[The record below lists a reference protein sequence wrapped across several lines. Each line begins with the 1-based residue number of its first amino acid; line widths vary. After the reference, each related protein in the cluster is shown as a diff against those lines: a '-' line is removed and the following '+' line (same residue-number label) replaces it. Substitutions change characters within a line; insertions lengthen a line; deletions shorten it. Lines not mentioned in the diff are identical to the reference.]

1 MLHRL
6 FPWSGG
12 SAPAD
17 PGGPLFNPRRQQGSG
32 RHDRPDLYGA
42 IYVSRAEVSAVAE
55 WLAAFRGQQLSAED
69 FDRTDGRVLALVGFE
84 DDDLGDLGEV
94 VDLDE
99 PAELQK
105 RRLRP
110 SRVATHARPVTQQLA
125 GSLFDEGLAG
135 FGWWST
141 LEASW
146 PNVTLFAERVD
157 GRLVVAT
164 EPRPL
169 TIDDPVVAAAAAA
182 VGVQLSRPRPVAR
195 TRRTARLD

>member
-6 FPWSGG
+6 FPWSRGA
-12 SAPAD
+12 APTD

-55 WLAAFRGQQLSAED
+55 WLAAFRGQQLTAED
-69 FDRTDGRVLALVGFE
+69 FDRTDGRVLALVGF
-84 DDDLGDLGEV
+84 DDVELGELA
-94 VDLDE
+94 DLDE

-110 SRVATHARPVTQQLA
+110 SLVATHARPLTQQLA
-125 GSLFDEGLAG
+125 GGLFDEGLAG

-146 PNVTLFAERVD
+146 PNVTLFAERAVS
-157 GRLVVAT
+157 RLVVT
-164 EPRPL
+164 GEPRPL
-169 TIDDPVVAAAAAA
+169 AIEDPIVAAAAAA
-182 VGVQLSRPRPVAR
+182 VGVQLTRPRPVAR
-195 TRRTARLD
+195 ARRTARLD

>member
-6 FPWSGG
+6 FPWDRG
-12 SAPAD
+12 SAPTE
-17 PGGPLFNPRRQQGSG
+17 PGGPLFNPRRQQGGG

-55 WLAAFRGQQLSAED
+55 WLAAFRGQQLTAED
-69 FDRTDGRVLALVGFE
+69 FDRTDGRVLALVGF
-84 DDDLGDLGEV
+84 DDDELGDLA
-94 VDLDE
+94 DLDE
-99 PAELQK
+99 PAELHR

-110 SRVATHARPVTQQLA
+110 SRVATHTRLVTQQLA
-125 GSLFDEGLAG
+125 GGLFEEGLAG

-146 PNVTLFAERVD
+146 PNVTLFAERTIA
-157 GRLVVAT
+157 RLRIGG

-169 TIDDPVVAAAAAA
+169 TIYDPVLAAAASA
-182 VGVQLSRPRPVAR
+182 VGVQISRPRPPTRAR
-195 TRRTARLD
+195 RAARLD

>member
-6 FPWSGG
+6 FPWSRGA
-12 SAPAD
+12 APTD

-55 WLAAFRGQQLSAED
+55 WLAAFRGQQLTAGD
-69 FDRTDGRVLALVGFE
+69 FDRTDGSVLALIGF
-84 DDDLGDLGEV
+84 DDDELGDLA
-94 VDLDE
+94 DLDD

-105 RRLRP
+105 RGLRP
-110 SRVATHARPVTQQLA
+110 SRVATHARPATQELA

-146 PNVTLFAERVD
+146 HNVTLFAERTV
-157 GRLVVAT
+157 GRLAVAV
-164 EPRPL
+164 EPRRL

-182 VGVQLSRPRPVAR
+182 VGVQLTRPRPPTRAR
-195 TRRTARLD
+195 RAVRL

>member
-6 FPWSGG
+6 FPWDRRS
-12 SAPAD
+12 SPTD

-55 WLAAFRGQQLSAED
+55 WLAAFRGQQLTAED
-69 FDRTDGRVLALVGFE
+69 FQRTDGRVLALVAF
-84 DDDLGDLGEV
+84 DDGELGEL

-99 PAELQK
+99 PGELEK

-125 GSLFDEGLAG
+125 GGLFDEGLAG

-141 LEASW
+141 LESSW
-146 PNVTLFAERVD
+146 PNVTLFAERTP
-157 GRLVVAT
+157 GRLVIAT

-169 TIDDPVVAAAAAA
+169 AIDDPVVAAAASA
-182 VGVQLSRPRPVAR
+182 VGVQLSQPRTASRARRVPRP
-195 TRRTARLD
+195 D